1 MAIESKAKSAS
12 HGNGQKVQNGVPAA
26 TALRDEMDRLF
37 EGVIPR
43 GWLHPFRFEWPALGE
58 LPHLGVKLPRVDII
72 DRDAEV
78 VVRAELP
85 GVDKKGLDVSLTD
98 NTVTLKGR
106 TRHEEKEEKGDYYR
120 SEITTGSFA
129 RTLPLPGNVD
139 SARAKAIF
147 KDGILVLTVPKVEQS
162 KRHSVPVE

>member
-1 MAIESKAKSAS
+1 MAIESKVKTAS
-12 HGNGQKVQNGVPAA
+12 HDNGQKAQKAVPAT
-26 TALRDEMDRLF
+26 TALRDEMDRFF
-37 EGVIPR
+37 EGVTPR
-43 GWLHPFRFEWPALGE
+43 SWLHPFRFEWPALGE

-85 GVDKKGLDVSLTD
+85 GVDKKGLDVSLSD
-98 NTVTLKGR
+98 NMVTLKGR

-129 RTLPLPGNVD
+129 RTLTLPGNVD
-139 SARAKAIF
+139 SARAKASF
-147 KDGILVLTVPKVEQS
+147 KDGILVLTVPKVEPS